1 MDGANLKKRIY
12 MLLHDLPHNEI
23 WSCTRSDDTTSNVY
37 IYIGIS
43 CFKFGICKDM
53 ATSCTLGSE
62 FLMLSWRCLLCC
74 YSIGSLGAN
83 NSWAHVSDVL
93 VEKATLLGTT
103 NGVRIKT
110 WQVMH
115 DLLA

>member
-1 MDGANLKKRIY
+1 MKFGVADVLTI
-12 MLLHDLPHNEI
+12 PHPMF
-23 WSCTRSDDTTSNVY
+23 T
-37 IYIGIS
+37 YIGI
-43 CFKFGICKDM
+43 FVFQIWH
-53 ATSCTLGSE
+53 
-62 FLMLSWRCLLCC
+62 FLRHDGHKL

-93 VEKATLLGTT
+93 AEKATLLGTT